1 VDTILILWLSTLTI
15 QVKEI
20 RLVPLLDSRHERRLR
35 NSWKKLPNAMWSVLI
50 AIVFVLGI
58 ATQTVLASGHSKLT
72 ICHAAGQDG
81 TTKFVT
87 LTISENAVYGR
98 KGNAGHFEENGTP
111 RAGHEQDYFGACVTE
126 ETPSPSPSPSVIP
139 SPSPSETPV
148 ETPEPTPS
156 ETPQVPELPN
166 TAME

>member
-1 VDTILILWLSTLTI
+1 M
-15 QVKEI
+15 
-20 RLVPLLDSRHERRLR
+20 
-35 NSWKKLPNAMWSVLI
+35 KKLFIALVLVLTLSSTVI
-50 AIVFVLGI
+50 AKSDKI
-58 ATQTVLASGHSKLT
+58 T

-111 RAGHEQDYFGACVTE
+111 RAGHEQDYFGACVAE
-126 ETPSPSPSPSVIP
+126 ETPSPTSSESASPSVTP